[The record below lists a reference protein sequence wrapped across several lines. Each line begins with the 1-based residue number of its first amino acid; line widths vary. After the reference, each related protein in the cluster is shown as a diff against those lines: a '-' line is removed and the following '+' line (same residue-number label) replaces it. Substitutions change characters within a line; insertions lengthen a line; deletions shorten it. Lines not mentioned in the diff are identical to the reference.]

1 MRNISQELEK
11 KVRNPRVQSQLKEM
25 KKEILSDSDV
35 QAFLKSHQDQ
45 VDEAM
50 IQRSLSKLYEFVQQ
64 KEALAKGEN
73 TKFLYFYPKLMM
85 NVNYIDL
92 QYVANDEFL
101 AQEKERHRRKRV
113 LLRDLPQDLREAS
126 LPKFDVSELQ
136 RQEALTLALEFIEG
150 VHPNSSLKGKGLY
163 LYGPFGVGKSYLSAA
178 LANQL
183 AELGH
188 TTMILHYPSFI
199 TQMKQAI
206 KTNKV
211 QERLT
216 ELKEAEVLVL
226 DDIGAENNSS
236 WARDEILGVLLQGR
250 LSSGRPTF
258 FTSNFSMEELGKHL
272 AHNNQG
278 DEEVVKA
285 ERIMERIHALSREVA
300 MGGRNRRYGA

>member
-1 MRNISQELEK
+1 
-11 KVRNPRVQSQLKEM
+11 
-25 KKEILSDSDV
+25 
-35 QAFLKSHQDQ
+35 
-45 VDEAM
+45 
-50 IQRSLSKLYEFVQQ
+50 
-64 KEALAKGEN
+64 
-73 TKFLYFYPKLMM
+73 
-85 NVNYIDL
+85 
-92 QYVANDEFL
+92 
-101 AQEKERHRRKRV
+101 
-113 LLRDLPQDLREAS
+113 
-126 LPKFDVSELQ
+126 
-136 RQEALTLALEFIEG
+136 
-150 VHPNSSLKGKGLY
+150 
-163 LYGPFGVGKSYLSAA
+163 
-178 LANQL
+178 
-183 AELGH
+183 
-188 TTMILHYPSFI
+188 MILHYPSFI